1 VGFDAEFSEGH
12 VGLRNF
18 HEQIAK
24 IIAIDFGDLAHV
36 WRAWQMP
43 ASL

>member
-1 VGFDAEFSEGH
+1 